1 MPFFRRSGPV
11 IAAALAVASAGT
23 LAAGPQQSARGSKE
37 QHVLVAVS
45 GKNDVPVTDLSATDF
60 VVREDGVA
68 REVIRVSRAEA
79 PQQIALLVDDSQAAN
94 GLVSELRQA
103 AQTFIDQV
111 LASNPDTSI
120 ALGTFGE
127 RPTML
132 VDYTNSSIV
141 LRKGIE
147 KIFPRTGGGSY
158 LLEGLIEVAKN
169 MKKKEMPR
177 PAIVVFSVED
187 GPEFSG
193 DRHDRVADALKDAG
207 ASLWTI
213 VMPARGSVSLTD
225 EGRERGLVLGD
236 VATQS
241 GGGTRSVLSK
251 QALNGA
257 FKGMADLL
265 LAQFDVT
272 YSHPDT
278 LIPPAKREV
287 TVKRQGLHV
296 WSSRWAGR

>member
-1 MPFFRRSGPV
+1 V
-11 IAAALAVASAGT
+11 VAAVLALASAAT
-23 LAAGPQQSARGSKE
+23 LVAGPQQSARGSKE

-45 GKNDVPVTDLSATDF
+45 GKNDVPVTDLKATDF

-68 REVIRVSRAEA
+68 REIIRLSRAEG
-79 PQQIALLVDDSQAAN
+79 PQQIALLLDDSQVSN
-94 GLVSELRQA
+94 GLTAELRQA
-103 AQTFIDQV
+103 ALAFIDQI
-111 LASNPDTSI
+111 LATNPDTSI

-127 RPTML
+127 RPNML
-132 VDYTNSSIV
+132 VDYVNSGA
-141 LRKGIE
+141 LLKKGVE
-147 KIFPRTGGGSY
+147 RIFPRTGGGSY
-158 LLEGLIEVAKN
+158 LLEGLIEVAKG

-177 PAIVVFSVED
+177 PAIVVFSIED

-193 DRHDRVADALKDAG
+193 DRHDRVTDALKEAG

-213 VMPARGSVSLTD
+213 VMPARTAVTLTD
-225 EGRERGLVLGD
+225 EGRERGIVLGD
-236 VATQS
+236 VARDS

-251 QALNGA
+251 QALTGA

-265 LAQFDVT
+265 SSQFDVT

-278 LIPPAKREV
+278 LIPPNKREV